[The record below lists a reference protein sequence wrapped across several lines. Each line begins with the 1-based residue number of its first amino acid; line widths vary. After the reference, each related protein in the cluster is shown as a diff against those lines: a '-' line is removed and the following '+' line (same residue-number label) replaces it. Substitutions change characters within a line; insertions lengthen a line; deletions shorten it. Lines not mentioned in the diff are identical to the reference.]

1 MEQNEILI
9 LHGTDHAAMANQL
22 LRAADLQKD
31 IGDRTQRIGIK
42 PNLVVDAPAASGA
55 TTHPELVAG
64 TIEYLHENG
73 FQNLR
78 VMESSWVGCRTAEAC
93 EANGPRAVCGR
104 YGGSV
109 RRFAAGHEPDL

>member
-9 LHGTDHAAMANQL
+9 LHGTDYAAMANQL
-22 LRAADLQKD
+22 LRAVDVAAR
-31 IGDRTQRIGIK
+31 IGDRRRLVALK
-42 PNLVVDAPAASGA
+42 PNLVVDAPASGGA

-78 VMESSWVGCRTAEAC
+78 VMESSWVGCRTAEVC

-109 RRFAAGHEPDL
+109 RRFAAGHEPYL

>member
-1 MEQNEILI
+1 MDKNEIIL
-9 LHGTDHAAMANQL
+9 LHGTEYQQMAVHL
-22 LRAADLQKD
+22 MRAADLQKD

-64 TIEYLHENG
+64 TIEYLHEYG
-73 FQNLR
+73 FPNLR
-78 VMESSWVGCRTAEAC
+78 VMESSWGGCRTAEAC
-93 EANGPRAVCGR
+93 EANGLRAVCGR

-109 RRFAAGHEPDL
+109 RRFAAGHEPYL

>member
-9 LHGTDHAAMANQL
+9 LHGTDYAAMANQL
-22 LRAADLQKD
+22 LRAADVAAR
-31 IGDRTQRIGIK
+31 IGDRRCLVALK
-42 PNLVVDAPAASGA
+42 PNLVVDAPASGGA

-73 FQNLR
+73 VQNLR

-109 RRFAAGHEPDL
+109 RRFAAGHEPYL